1 MMKHYPHEIPE
12 GEQQRVAIA
21 FANNPKLI
29 FADEPTDSVE
39 SNKTCS
45 TINLIKIKG
54 LNSKNYQRN

>member
-39 SNKTCS
+39 SKKSCS

-54 LNSKNYQRN
+54 